1 MAELTGWV
9 ATVVFA
15 LSYFFREQ
23 RQLLLMQS
31 LAASLWIVYGTMIG
45 ALPVIISNIVIA
57 VIALAA
63 LLKRRMEPS

>member
-1 MAELTGWV
+1 
-9 ATVVFA
+9 
-15 LSYFFREQ
+15 FFREQ